1 MHSASSPASNRS
13 DPTGRPTCPLSRHAP
28 GKPSAPS
35 PTVAHHL
42 STSDIFSPHMTR
54 LLTLL
59 VLLATLSFTK
69 SHAQFDAGTG
79 YLAAGLSNFNLNYTD
94 KGGIRAGINIDGGYF
109 LADCLMARASFGYNH
124 YSKHDDAVTLGAGLR
139 YYIIQNGLSIGTGA
153 EFSHH
158 APNINNLHIPLEL
171 GYTFYLNHY
180 VAIEPQVFYKVSV
193 NDFTGGSEVG
203 MRLGLGYYF

>member
-1 MHSASSPASNRS
+1 MKR
-13 DPTGRPTCPLSRHAP
+13 
-28 GKPSAPS
+28 
-35 PTVAHHL
+35 
-42 STSDIFSPHMTR
+42 FF

-59 VLLATLSFTK
+59 LFTLAVGK

-79 YLAAGLSNFNLNYTD
+79 YVAAGLSGLNLNYTD

-109 LADCLMARASFGYNH
+109 IADCLLARGGFGYNH
-124 YSKHDDAVTLGAGLR
+124 YSKHDDAFTVSAGLR

-158 APNINNLHIPLEL
+158 APNINNLHVPLEL
-171 GYTFYLNHY
+171 TYTFYLNHY
-180 VAIEPQVFYKVSV
+180 IAIEPQVFYKVSV

-203 MRLGLGYYF
+203 LRLGLGYYF

>member
-1 MHSASSPASNRS
+1 MK
-13 DPTGRPTCPLSRHAP
+13 C
-28 GKPSAPS
+28 
-35 PTVAHHL
+35 
-42 STSDIFSPHMTR
+42 I
-54 LLTLL
+54 LTLL
-59 VLLATLSFTK
+59 VLLLTLGFTK

-79 YLAAGLSNFNLNYTD
+79 YIAAGLSNLNFNYTD
-94 KGGIRAGINIDGGYF
+94 KGGIRAGMNIDGGYF
-109 LADCLMARASFGYNH
+109 VADCLLARASFGYNH
-124 YSKHDDAVTLGAGLR
+124 YAKRNDAFTLGAGLR
-139 YYIIQNGLSIGTGA
+139 YYVIQNGLSIGTGA

-203 MRLGLGYYF
+203 VRLGLGYYF

>member
-1 MHSASSPASNRS
+1 M
-13 DPTGRPTCPLSRHAP
+13 
-28 GKPSAPS
+28 K
-35 PTVAHHL
+35 
-42 STSDIFSPHMTR
+42 R

-79 YLAAGLSNFNLNYTD
+79 YLA
-94 KGGIRAGINIDGGYF
+94 
-109 LADCLMARASFGYNH
+109 
-124 YSKHDDAVTLGAGLR
+124 AGLR

>member
-1 MHSASSPASNRS
+1 M
-13 DPTGRPTCPLSRHAP
+13 
-28 GKPSAPS
+28 K
-35 PTVAHHL
+35 
-42 STSDIFSPHMTR
+42 R

-139 YYIIQNGLSIGTGA
+139 YYIIQNGLSIGTVRILA
-153 EFSHH
+153 PCAQHQQPSH
-158 APNINNLHIPLEL
+158 PPRTGLHLLSQPLCGHRTPGVLQSL
-171 GYTFYLNHY
+171 GQRFHRR
-180 VAIEPQVFYKVSV
+180 E
-193 NDFTGGSEVG
+193 
-203 MRLGLGYYF
+203 

>member
-1 MHSASSPASNRS
+1 M
-13 DPTGRPTCPLSRHAP
+13 
-28 GKPSAPS
+28 K
-35 PTVAHHL
+35 
-42 STSDIFSPHMTR
+42 R

-109 LADCLMARASFGYNH
+109 LADCLMARASFGYKH
-124 YSKHDDAVTLGAGLR
+124 KSKQNEHDTLAAGLL
-139 YYIIQNGLSIGTGA
+139 YNNNQNALTIGTA
-153 EFSHH
+153 DEFSHH